1 MDQAPLI
8 TNKKMMY
15 SPIKLS
21 AKYFQYWLFAANAKG
36 HGVHSP
42 FVFELIE
49 RVLNDD
55 RDFYYFPLIEAARE
69 SYLQD
74 HTVLNITD
82 FGAGSRLNAS
92 NTRSI
97 SSIAKSKLKSKKYSQ
112 LLFRMVNYFGSST
125 ILELGTSL
133 GISTSYLAAANSN
146 ASIITVEESTEIAAI
161 AKKHFQYLGLKNIV
175 QVTGN
180 LDETLPVVLSQNPHL
195 DFVLIDGNYRME
207 PKLRYFEWLKP
218 QLHEYSVL
226 VFDDIH
232 RSKEMEMAWKLIQ
245 ADEMV
250 TLTIDLFFIGLVFFR
265 KENKEK
271 QHFSVR
277 Y

>member
-1 MDQAPLI
+1 
-8 TNKKMMY
+8 MY
-15 SPIKLS
+15 IPIKLGV
-21 AKYFQYWLFAANAKG
+21 KYFQYWLSAENAKG

-42 FVFELIE
+42 FVFELID

-55 RDFYYFPLIEAARE
+55 REFYYFPLIEAARE
-69 SYLQD
+69 NFNLDNSI
-74 HTVLNITD
+74 LNITD
-82 FGAGSRLNAS
+82 YGAGSRLNAS

-97 SSIAKSKLKSKKYSQ
+97 SSIAKSALKPKKYAQ
-112 LLFRMVNYFGSST
+112 LFFRMVNYFGSST

-133 GISTSYLAAANSN
+133 GITTSYLAAANTN
-146 ASIITVEESTEIAAI
+146 ANVITMEGSAEIAAV
-161 AKKHFQYLGLKNIV
+161 ARKHFQYLGLKNIE

-180 LDETLPVVLSQNPHL
+180 FDETLPGVLARNPQF
-195 DFVLIDGNYRME
+195 DFVFIDGNHRLE
-207 PKLRYFEWLKP
+207 PTIRYFEWLKP
-218 QLHEYSVL
+218 HVHEHTVL

-232 RSKEMEMAWKLIQ
+232 WSKEMELAWKQIQ

-250 TLTIDLFFIGLVFFR
+250 TLSIDLFFIGMVFFR
-265 KENKEK
+265 KENKVK